1 MYGPPKSRAGL
12 RTVAIP
18 EAIRPEILQ
27 HLETFVGPA
36 PDAWVFTGL
45 RKNPLRRGNF
55 NPQSG
60 WKKAV
65 AEVGVPHLHFHDLRH
80 TGNTLASRTKAS
92 TKDLMARMGHDS
104 ARAALIY
111 QHATSEADQ
120 EIAAALSGLVDGERS
135 RSCSGECCPS
145 C

>member
-1 MYGPPKSRAGL
+1 MLAAVR
-12 RTVAIP
+12 
-18 EAIRPEILQ
+18 
-27 HLETFVGPA
+27 
-36 PDAWVFTGL
+36 
-45 RKNPLRRGNF
+45 
-55 NPQSG
+55 

-80 TGNTLASRTKAS
+80 TGNTLDSRTKAS

-120 EIAAALSGLVDGERS
+120 EIAAALSGLVDGER
-135 RSCSGECCPS
+135 RRKASGRPDEEEGAAGVLVPTG
-145 C
+145 